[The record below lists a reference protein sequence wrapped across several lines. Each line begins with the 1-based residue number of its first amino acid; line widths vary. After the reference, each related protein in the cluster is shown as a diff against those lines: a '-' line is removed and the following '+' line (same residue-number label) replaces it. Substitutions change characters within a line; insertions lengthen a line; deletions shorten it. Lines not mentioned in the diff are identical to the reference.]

1 MFRPSPRATAIC
13 AGALLGVLSLT
24 PQSASAATEFRGG
37 GYMIDFAGCEVL
49 GWAGGEQLVAR
60 IRPGGLPDNDPT
72 WTYMTVLF
80 NSGAINFKFQPDPGN
95 WFAVTTTSM
104 FRLAF
109 EYESLMRITDVYPA
123 VIENTTD
130 FIFIEAEID
139 GFESQDGCSARM
151 HLTFALN

>member
-1 MFRPSPRATAIC
+1 MIKG
-13 AGALLGVLSLT
+13 AGW
-24 PQSASAATEFRGG
+24 
-37 GYMIDFAGCEVL
+37 EVL
-49 GWAGGEQLVAR
+49 GWGGGEQLVAR

-80 NSGAINFKFQPDPGN
+80 NSGAIHFKFQPDPGN

-139 GFESQDGCSARM
+139 GFEAHPGLGRPPGPSLGGATLRPTRATHHFTAGCAPDGPRWPTSRC
-151 HLTFALN
+151 